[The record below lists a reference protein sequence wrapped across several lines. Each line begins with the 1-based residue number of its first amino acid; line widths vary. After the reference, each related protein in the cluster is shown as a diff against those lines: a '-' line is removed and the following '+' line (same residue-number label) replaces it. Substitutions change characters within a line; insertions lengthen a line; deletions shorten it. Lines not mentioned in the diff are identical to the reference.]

1 MRSLLYLCTAL
12 GVIALA
18 AWAYRENH
26 MTQQA
31 MNERRA
37 LEREIATLSEAISIQ
52 KAEWAYLNRPDRL
65 RDLVDVNFATLKL
78 VPITAAHFGE
88 IGQVV
93 YPLPVSRADIS
104 DSIEVYGAV
113 EHLFAPADPLPTDP
127 EEQLP

>member
-26 MTQQA
+26 LTQQA

-37 LEREIATLSEAISIQ
+37 LERELALLNEAISIQ
-52 KAEWAYLNRPDRL
+52 RAEWAYLNRPDRL
-65 RDLVDVNFATLKL
+65 RELVDVNFATLRL

-88 IGQVV
+88 IGQIV
-93 YPLPVSRADIS
+93 YPLPAPRAEIL
-104 DSIEVYGAV
+104 DSIEVFGAI
-113 EHLFAPADPLPTDP
+113 EHLFAPAEP

>member
-12 GVIALA
+12 AVIALA

-26 MTQQA
+26 LTQQA

-37 LEREIATLSEAISIQ
+37 LERELALLNEGISIQ
-52 KAEWAYLNRPDRL
+52 RAEWAYLNRPDRL
-65 RDLVDVNFATLKL
+65 RELVDVNFATLRL

-88 IGQVV
+88 IGQIV
-93 YPLPVSRADIS
+93 YPLPAPRAEIF
-104 DSIEVYGAV
+104 DSIEVFGAI
-113 EHLFAPADPLPTDP
+113 EHLFAPSEP